1 MFRSRAGGPV
11 SRPKT
16 IATADAATY
25 AGAMSRSALRISIT
39 VGLLIVG
46 VVVGLIFQNVWLGV
60 LLAAIVWLGWF
71 LGYESRRGNN
81 AGVNDEDH
89 GIEL

>member
-1 MFRSRAGGPV
+1 
-11 SRPKT
+11 
-16 IATADAATY
+16 
-25 AGAMSRSALRISIT
+25 MSRLALRIFIT

-46 VVVGLIFQNVWLGV
+46 IVIGLIFQNVWLGV

-81 AGVNDEDH
+81 AGVNDQDH

>member
-1 MFRSRAGGPV
+1 
-11 SRPKT
+11 
-16 IATADAATY
+16 
-25 AGAMSRSALRISIT
+25 MSRTVLRFSVT
-39 VGLLIVG
+39 AGLLILGIVI
-46 VVVGLIFQNVWLGV
+46 GLIFQNVWLGI

-71 LGYESRRGNN
+71 IGYESRRGRN

>member
-1 MFRSRAGGPV
+1 MNAPRQRL
-11 SRPKT
+11 
-16 IATADAATY
+16 
-25 AGAMSRSALRISIT
+25 ALR
-39 VGLLIVG
+39 LIVTG
-46 VVVGLIFQNVWLGV
+46 SLLVLGIVIGLIFQNVWLGV

-71 LGYESRRGNN
+71 LGYESRRGHN

>member
-1 MFRSRAGGPV
+1 
-11 SRPKT
+11 
-16 IATADAATY
+16 
-25 AGAMSRSALRISIT
+25 MSRTALRVSVT
-39 VGLLIVG
+39 VGLLVLG
-46 VVVGLIFQNVWLGV
+46 VVIGLIFQNVWLGV

-71 LGYESRRGNN
+71 LGYESRRGHN

>member
-1 MFRSRAGGPV
+1 
-11 SRPKT
+11 
-16 IATADAATY
+16 
-25 AGAMSRSALRISIT
+25 MSRTALRLSVT
-39 VGLLIVG
+39 LGLLVLGIVI
-46 VVVGLIFQNVWLGV
+46 GLIFQNVWLGI

-71 LGYESRRGNN
+71 LGYESRRGRN

>member
-1 MFRSRAGGPV
+1 
-11 SRPKT
+11 
-16 IATADAATY
+16 
-25 AGAMSRSALRISIT
+25 MSRRALRISVT
-39 VGLLIVG
+39 TGLLILGIVI
-46 VVVGLIFQNVWLGV
+46 GLIFQNVWLGL

-71 LGYESRRGNN
+71 LGYESRRGRN

>member
-1 MFRSRAGGPV
+1 
-11 SRPKT
+11 
-16 IATADAATY
+16 
-25 AGAMSRSALRISIT
+25 MSRTALRISVT
-39 VGLLIVG
+39 VGLLVLG
-46 VVVGLIFQNVWLGV
+46 VVIGLIFQNVWLGL

-71 LGYESRRGNN
+71 LGYESRRGRN

>member
-1 MFRSRAGGPV
+1 
-11 SRPKT
+11 
-16 IATADAATY
+16 
-25 AGAMSRSALRISIT
+25 MSRRAMRISIT

-71 LGYESRRGNN
+71 LGYESAPRQQRRGQRR
-81 AGVNDEDH
+81 DH

>member
-1 MFRSRAGGPV
+1 
-11 SRPKT
+11 
-16 IATADAATY
+16 
-25 AGAMSRSALRISIT
+25 MSRRALRVSVT
-39 VGLLIVG
+39 AGLLIVG
-46 VVVGLIFQNVWLGV
+46 VVIGLIFQNVWLGI

-89 GIEL
+89 GVEL

>member
-1 MFRSRAGGPV
+1 
-11 SRPKT
+11 
-16 IATADAATY
+16 
-25 AGAMSRSALRISIT
+25 MSRTALRISVT
-39 VGLLIVG
+39 VGLLVLG
-46 VVVGLIFQNVWLGV
+46 VVIGLIFQNVWLGI

-71 LGYESRRGNN
+71 LGYESRRGRN

>member
-1 MFRSRAGGPV
+1 
-11 SRPKT
+11 
-16 IATADAATY
+16 
-25 AGAMSRSALRISIT
+25 MSRTALRLLVT
-39 VGLLIVG
+39 AGLLILGIVI
-46 VVVGLIFQNVWLGV
+46 GLIFQNVWLGI

-71 LGYESRRGNN
+71 IGYEFRRGRN

>member
-1 MFRSRAGGPV
+1 
-11 SRPKT
+11 
-16 IATADAATY
+16 
-25 AGAMSRSALRISIT
+25 MSRTALRFLVT
-39 VGLLIVG
+39 AGLLILGIVI
-46 VVVGLIFQNVWLGV
+46 GLIFQNVWLGI

-71 LGYESRRGNN
+71 IGYESRRGRN

>member
-1 MFRSRAGGPV
+1 
-11 SRPKT
+11 
-16 IATADAATY
+16 
-25 AGAMSRSALRISIT
+25 MSRTALRLSIT

>member
-1 MFRSRAGGPV
+1 
-11 SRPKT
+11 
-16 IATADAATY
+16 
-25 AGAMSRSALRISIT
+25 MSRRAMRVSIT

>member
-1 MFRSRAGGPV
+1 M
-11 SRPKT
+11 
-16 IATADAATY
+16 
-25 AGAMSRSALRISIT
+25 LRILVT

-46 VVVGLIFQNVWLGV
+46 VVIGLIFQNVWLGV

-89 GIEL
+89 GIELMRRPDSVVDGERAPTVRRPRAPGCRTPA

>member
-1 MFRSRAGGPV
+1 
-11 SRPKT
+11 
-16 IATADAATY
+16 
-25 AGAMSRSALRISIT
+25 MSRTALRISIT
-39 VGLLIVG
+39 VGLLVVG
-46 VVVGLIFQNVWLGV
+46 IVVGLIFQNVWLGV

>member
-1 MFRSRAGGPV
+1 
-11 SRPKT
+11 
-16 IATADAATY
+16 
-25 AGAMSRSALRISIT
+25 MSRSLLRILVT

-46 VVVGLIFQNVWLGV
+46 VVIGLIFQNVWLGV
-60 LLAAIVWLGWF
+60 LLAAIVWLGWV

>member
-1 MFRSRAGGPV
+1 
-11 SRPKT
+11 
-16 IATADAATY
+16 
-25 AGAMSRSALRISIT
+25 MSRTALRASVT
-39 VGLLIVG
+39 LGLLVAG
-46 VVVGLIFQNVWLGV
+46 VVIGLVFQNVWLGI

-71 LGYESRRGNN
+71 LGYESRRGRN

>member
-1 MFRSRAGGPV
+1 
-11 SRPKT
+11 
-16 IATADAATY
+16 
-25 AGAMSRSALRISIT
+25 MSRSLLRILVT

-46 VVVGLIFQNVWLGV
+46 VVIGLIFQNVWLGV

-71 LGYESRRGNN
+71 LGYEPRRGNN